1 MRTALFNDEHSTYA
15 ALIVLRAFLA
25 NKWSRIIQLTLRT
38 SLLMSDI
45 RLNGKMVSF
54 TRITLETD
62 NLARIEHEITDLATK
77 LMGMPVI
84 VDATINITLDPVLA
98 ILRKHG
104 LQPLAVVEGTLA
116 DQARAIQFP
125 VLTADPAM
133 QRIAPTEPAVEPK
146 NGTFGI
152 KKKQSVGQE
161 TTGDTLHT
169 EVLRTGQR
177 LVIDQGDLILMADM
191 NSGAELISAGSI
203 HVYGTA
209 RGRLM
214 AGASGALNVHI
225 FCQRLE
231 AELVSVSGT
240 FCVAEDIPADMIGKA
255 VYISLSSDGAL
266 EFNLIN
272 PL

>member
-1 MRTALFNDEHSTYA
+1 
-15 ALIVLRAFLA
+15 
-25 NKWSRIIQLTLRT
+25 
-38 SLLMSDI
+38 MSDI

-62 NLARIEHEITDLATK
+62 NITRIEQEIAELANK
-77 LMGMPVI
+77 LFGMPVI
-84 VDATINITLDPVLA
+84 VDATIALPLDRILNL
-98 ILRKHG
+98 LRKQG
-104 LQPLAVVEGTLA
+104 LQPLAVMEGPLA
-116 DQARAIQFP
+116 DQAREIQFP
-125 VLTADPAM
+125 VLAADPAM
-133 QRIAPTEPAVEPK
+133 QRVTPTEPAAASK
-146 NGTFGI
+146 NTSFGT
-152 KKKQSVGQE
+152 KKKQTSAQDSGN
-161 TTGDTLHT
+161 GDTLHT

-177 LVIDQGDLILMADM
+177 LVVDQGNIILMADM

-225 FCQRLE
+225 FCQKLE

-240 FCVAEDIPADMIGKA
+240 FCVAEDIPTEMIGQA
-255 VYISLSSDGAL
+255 VYISLSDSGTL

-272 PL
+272 PS

>member
-1 MRTALFNDEHSTYA
+1 
-15 ALIVLRAFLA
+15 
-25 NKWSRIIQLTLRT
+25 
-38 SLLMSDI
+38 MSDI

-54 TRITLETD
+54 TRITLDTD
-62 NLARIEHEITDLATK
+62 NLIVIEQDITNLANK
-77 LMGMPVI
+77 LIGMPVI
-84 VDATINITLDPVLA
+84 VDATVVVSLDDILR
-98 ILRKHG
+98 ILRKQG
-104 LQPLAVVEGTLA
+104 LQPLAVVDGLFS
-116 DQARAIQFP
+116 DQARTIQFP
-125 VLTADPAM
+125 ILNADPAM
-133 QRIAPTEPAVEPK
+133 QRIAPTESPVEPK

-152 KKKQSVGQE
+152 KKKESTEQITLGN
-161 TTGDTLHT
+161 TLHK

-177 LVIDQGDLILMADM
+177 LVIEQGDLILMADM

-240 FCVAEDIPADMIGKA
+240 FCVAEDIPAEMIGKA
-255 VYISLSSDGAL
+255 VYISLSPEGAL

-272 PL
+272 PS

>member
-1 MRTALFNDEHSTYA
+1 
-15 ALIVLRAFLA
+15 
-25 NKWSRIIQLTLRT
+25 
-38 SLLMSDI
+38 MSDI

-62 NLARIEHEITDLATK
+62 NFARIEHEITNLSSK

-84 VDATINITLDPVLA
+84 VDATIEISLDHILA
-98 ILRKHG
+98 LLRKHG
-104 LQPLAVVEGTLA
+104 LQPLAVVEGPLA
-116 DQARAIQFP
+116 NQAREIQFP

-133 QRIAPTEPAVEPK
+133 QRIAPTEPPIEPK
-146 NGTFGI
+146 NGTFGA
-152 KKKQSVGQE
+152 KKKESVEQSIA
-161 TTGDTLHT
+161 GDTLHT

-177 LVIDQGDLILMADM
+177 LVIENGDLILMADM

-214 AGASGALNVHI
+214 AGVTGALNVHI

-240 FCVAEDIPADMIGKA
+240 FCVAEDIPTEMIGKA
-255 VYISLSSDGAL
+255 VYISLSSEGTL

-272 PL
+272 PSL

>member
-1 MRTALFNDEHSTYA
+1 
-15 ALIVLRAFLA
+15 
-25 NKWSRIIQLTLRT
+25 
-38 SLLMSDI
+38 MSDI

-62 NLARIEHEITDLATK
+62 NLTRIEQEIADLANK
-77 LMGMPVI
+77 LFGMPVI
-84 VDATINITLDPVLA
+84 VDAKITLPLNHILDL
-98 ILRKHG
+98 LRKQG
-104 LQPLAVVEGTLA
+104 LQPLAVMEGALA
-116 DQARAIQFP
+116 EQAREIQFP
-125 VLTADPAM
+125 VLAADPAM
-133 QRIAPTEPAVEPK
+133 QRITPTEPAAAPK
-146 NGTFGI
+146 NPAFGG
-152 KKKQSVGQE
+152 KKQQTSDQDSG
-161 TTGDTLHT
+161 TGDTLHT

-177 LVIDQGDLILMADM
+177 LVVDQGDIILMADM

-225 FCQRLE
+225 FCQKLE

-240 FCVAEDIPADMIGKA
+240 FCVAEDIPSEMIGKE
-255 VYISLSSDGAL
+255 VYISLSKDGTL

-272 PL
+272 PS

>member
-1 MRTALFNDEHSTYA
+1 
-15 ALIVLRAFLA
+15 
-25 NKWSRIIQLTLRT
+25 
-38 SLLMSDI
+38 MSDI

-54 TRITLETD
+54 TRITIETD
-62 NLARIEHEITDLATK
+62 NIARIEHEISDLASK

-84 VDATINITLDPVLA
+84 VDATIEISLA
-98 ILRKHG
+98 DILAMLRKHG
-104 LQPLAVVEGTLA
+104 LQPLAVVEGPLA
-116 DQARAIQFP
+116 NQARAIQFP
-125 VLTADPAM
+125 VLTGDPAM
-133 QRIAPTEPAVEPK
+133 QRIAPTEPPVEPP

-152 KKKQSVGQE
+152 KKKQFVEPSTSGN
-161 TTGDTLHT
+161 TLHT

-177 LVIDQGDLILMADM
+177 LVIEQGDLILIADM

-240 FCVAEDIPADMIGKA
+240 FCVAEDIPAEMIGKA
-255 VYISLSSDGAL
+255 VYISLSPEGTL

-272 PL
+272 PSL

>member
-1 MRTALFNDEHSTYA
+1 
-15 ALIVLRAFLA
+15 
-25 NKWSRIIQLTLRT
+25 
-38 SLLMSDI
+38 MSDI

-62 NLARIEHEITDLATK
+62 NLTRIEHEITDLANK

-84 VDATINITLDPVLA
+84 VDATIDISLDQILA

-104 LQPLAVVEGTLA
+104 LQPLAVVEGPLA

-133 QRIAPTEPAVEPK
+133 QRVAPTEPAVAAPK
-146 NGTFGI
+146 NNSFGI
-152 KKKQSVGQE
+152 KKKQASTNDSE
-161 TTGDTLHT
+161 MGDTLHT

-177 LVIDQGDLILMADM
+177 LVVDQGDLILMADM
-191 NSGAELISAGSI
+191 NSGAELISSGSI

-255 VYISLSSDGAL
+255 VYISLSRDGTL

>member
-1 MRTALFNDEHSTYA
+1 
-15 ALIVLRAFLA
+15 
-25 NKWSRIIQLTLRT
+25 
-38 SLLMSDI
+38 MSDI

-62 NLARIEHEITDLATK
+62 NLANIERDIANLASK
-77 LMGMPVI
+77 LIGMPVI
-84 VDATINITLDPVLA
+84 VDATIELPLDKILTL
-98 ILRKHG
+98 LRQHG
-104 LQPLAVVEGTLA
+104 LQPLAVVEGLLA
-116 DQARAIQFP
+116 NQARAIQFP
-125 VLTADPAM
+125 VLAADPAM
-133 QRIAPTEPAVEPK
+133 QRITPTEPAAEPK
-146 NGTFGI
+146 NGSFGV
-152 KKKQSVGQE
+152 KKKQAVEEE

-177 LVIDQGDLILMADM
+177 LVIEQGDLILMADM
-191 NSGAELISAGSI
+191 NSGAEVISAGSI

-240 FCVAEDIPADMIGKA
+240 FCVAEDIPAEMIGKA
-255 VYISLSSDGAL
+255 VYISLSAEGSL

-272 PL
+272 PS